1 MSNTPQSTLEKPLV
15 KDLIREKVLVL
26 DGAMGTMIQEYKFT
40 EEDYRGS
47 RFATYEHPLQG
58 NNDLLTLTQPEA
70 IQTIHEKYLAAGADI
85 IETNTFSCTTIAMAD
100 YYMEDLVYELN
111 YEATRIALKAAEKYT
126 LLDPSKPRYV
136 AGSIG
141 PTNRTASLSPD
152 VNNPG
157 YRAVSFED
165 LRIAYRQQV
174 EALLDAGV
182 DILLVETVFD
192 TLNAKAAL
200 YAIDEVKAERNIATP
215 VMVSGTITDASG
227 RTLSGQTAEA
237 FLISIAHSDLLSV
250 GFNCALGAKALLPH
264 LEVLAKKAP
273 FGVSAHPNAGLP
285 NAFGGYDES
294 AAEMA
299 AQIQEYVDLGLVNIV
314 GGCCGTRPSHIEAIA
329 AIAAKASPRKIIQ
342 KQLGPMQL
350 SGLEPLIL
358 TPDLNF
364 VNVGERTNVAGSKM
378 FLRLIK
384 EELYDQALA
393 VAREQVENGAQIID
407 INMDDGLIDG
417 EEAMVNFLN
426 LVVAEPDIS
435 RVPIM
440 IDSSK
445 WPIIEAG
452 LRVVQGKCVVNSI
465 SLKEGEAAFLAQSL
479 KIKNYGAAVIIMA
492 FDEVGQADNYHRR
505 IEIAKR
511 SYDLLVS
518 QIDFP
523 AQDIIFDLNIFPV
536 ATGMDEHK
544 LNAIDFIKATKW
556 VRENLPGVSVS
567 GGVSNVSFS
576 FRGNNPVREAMHSV
590 FLYHAVKAGM
600 NMGIVN
606 PAMLEVYSDIPK
618 DLLAHVEDVI
628 LNRRE
633 DATERLLDFAEGFVG
648 AKKES
653 KVDLS
658 WREEPLQNRITRALV
673 KGLDAYIIEDVEAAR
688 NSVSAPIQVIEG
700 HLMTGMNVVGD
711 LFGSGKMFLPQVVK
725 SARVMKK
732 AVAYLLPYI
741 EEAKKLQV
749 DYDATASQSA
759 GKILMATVKGDVH
772 DIGKNIVSVVLA
784 CNNYEIIDLGVMVP
798 PDKIIAA
805 AKEHQVDAIGLSGLI
820 TPSLD
825 EMVFLAEAMQREG
838 FTMPLLIGGA
848 TTSKAHTAVKIA
860 PQYGQ
865 TVVHV
870 NDASRAVTVVGDL
883 LQPDTSAAYKTKLK
897 EDYDQFRTQ
906 FLNRSKTKEYVSLAV
921 ARENALQLDFKNTL
935 PKAPNTMGIQVI
947 EKQDLR
953 ALVPF
958 IDWTPFFRSWE
969 LHGRFPDIL
978 TDAVVG
984 EQASTL
990 FEEAQAMLE
999 KIISEERFTAK
1010 AVFGLFPAER
1020 SGSDD
1025 ISIQKDANTSYVF
1038 RTLRQQIKK
1047 KEGVAHRALSDY
1059 IAPPSEGVHDHM
1071 GAFCVTAGFGSEE
1084 MALTY
1089 QAALDDYNSIMVKAL
1104 ADRLAEAFAE
1114 YLHLEVRKEH
1124 WGYVAQESLDPNALI
1139 AEEYKGI
1146 RPAPGY
1152 PACPDHLEKTTLWEL
1167 LEVEEKIGVSLTES
1181 LAMWPAASVS
1191 GYYFAHPE
1199 AKYFGVGKITQDQ
1212 LEDFA
1217 SRKDIPLATA
1227 KKWLAPNLADL

>member
-1 MSNTPQSTLEKPLV
+1 MSNTPQSTLGKPLV

-465 SLKEGEAAFLAQSL
+465 SLKEGEAAFLAQAL

-673 KGLDAYIIEDVEAAR
+673 KGLDAYIVEDVEAAR

-978 TDAVVG
+978 TDVVVG

-1191 GYYFAHPE
+1191 GYYFANPE

-1217 SRKDIPLATA
+1217 SRKDIPLSTA